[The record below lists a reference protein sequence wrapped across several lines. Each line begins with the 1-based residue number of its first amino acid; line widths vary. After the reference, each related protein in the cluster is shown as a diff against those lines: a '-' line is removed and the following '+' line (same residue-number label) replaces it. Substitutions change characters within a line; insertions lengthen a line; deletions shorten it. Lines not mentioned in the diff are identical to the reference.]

1 MRTAVMT
8 DTNSG
13 MMECDAEQYGVHMVP
28 MPIIIDEK
36 TYYEGRDIDS
46 DGFFEALYSD
56 KTVSTSQPSP
66 VDVMEAWERVLKMG
80 YDEILYIP
88 MSSGLS
94 ESCATAV
101 ALSEEYE
108 GKVYVVDNHRISV
121 TQWASA
127 LYAKSL
133 VKAGKTA
140 AQIKEI
146 LEKAAYDAS
155 IYITV
160 DTLYFLKKG
169 GRITPAVAAIG
180 TALKIKPVL
189 SIQGDKLDSFAMARS
204 MKKGISVMIDTIR
217 KDIDNRFGG
226 DENAVVATAGSGL
239 TSEEKESYL
248 EDVRKAFPGH
258 QVEYYPL
265 PLSTCVHLG
274 RGAFGVG
281 AYPKFE

>member
-1 MRTAVMT
+1 MKTAVMT

-13 MMECDAEQYGVHMVP
+13 MMECDAERYGIHMVA

-46 DGFFEALYSD
+46 AAFFEALYSD
-56 KTVSTSQPSP
+56 KNVSTSQPSP
-66 VDVMEAWERVLKMG
+66 VDVMESWERVLQMG
-80 YDEILYIP
+80 YDEIIYIP

-94 ESCATAV
+94 ESCATAI
-101 ALSEEYE
+101 ALSKEYE
-108 GKVYVVDNHRISV
+108 GKVYVADNHRISV
-121 TQWASA
+121 TQWAAA
-127 LYAKSL
+127 LHARKLASL
-133 VKAGKTA
+133 GKTA
-140 AQIKEI
+140 AWIKET
-146 LEKAAYDAS
+146 LEQTAYDAS

-160 DTLYFLKKG
+160 DTLDFLKKG

-180 TALKIKPVL
+180 TALHIKPVL

-204 MKKGISVMIDTIR
+204 MKKGISVMIDTLR
-217 KDIDNRFGG
+217 KDIETRFGG
-226 DENAVVATAGSGL
+226 EDNVIVATAGSGL
-239 TSEEKESYL
+239 TQEEKDSYMA
-248 EDVRKAFPGH
+248 EVRKAFPRH

-281 AYPKFE
+281 TYPKYE

>member
-1 MRTAVMT
+1 MRTAIMT

-13 MMECDAEQYGVHMVP
+13 MMESDAEHYGVYVVP

-46 DGFFEALYSD
+46 DGFFQALYSD

-66 VDVMEAWERVLKMG
+66 VDVMEAWEWVLQMG

-94 ESCATAV
+94 ESCATAI

-127 LYAKSL
+127 LYAQSL
-133 VKAGKTA
+133 KKVGKTA

-146 LEKAAYDAS
+146 LEKTAYDAS

-189 SIQGDKLDSFAMARS
+189 AIQGDKLDSFAMARS
-204 MKKGISVMIDTIR
+204 MKKGLTVMIETIK
-217 KDIDNRFGG
+217 KDIENRFGG

-239 TSEEKESYL
+239 TPEEKESYL
-248 EDVRKAFPGH
+248 QDVRKAFPGH

-274 RGAFGVG
+274 RGTFGVG

>member
-13 MMECDAEQYGVHMVP
+13 MMERDAEHYGVYVVP

-46 DGFFEALYSD
+46 GGFFEALYSD

-66 VDVMEAWERVLKMG
+66 VDVMEAWERVLGMG

-94 ESCATAV
+94 ESCATAI

-133 VKAGKTA
+133 VRAGKSA
-140 AQIKEI
+140 AEIKVI
-146 LEKAAYDAS
+146 LEKTAYDAS

-204 MKKGISVMIDTIR
+204 MKKGLSVMIDTIK
-217 KDIDNRFGG
+217 KDIETRFGG
-226 DENAVVATAGSGL
+226 EENAVVATAGSGL
-239 TSEEKESYL
+239 TPEEKESYL
-248 EDVRKAFPGH
+248 KDVREAFPSH

-265 PLSTCVHLG
+265 PLSVCVHLG

-281 AYPKFE
+281 AYPRFE